1 MIIGRNGDL
10 LAGPAR
16 QTETILTAEVDLAA
30 VRAGRRQFDPAG
42 HYHRPDIFRLSVDTR
57 PRPAVSLEERSTDP

>member
-1 MIIGRNGDL
+1 MIIGPNGDL

-30 VRAGRRQFDPAG
+30 VHAGRRQFDPVG

-57 PRPAVSLEERSTDP
+57 PRPAVALEDAQP